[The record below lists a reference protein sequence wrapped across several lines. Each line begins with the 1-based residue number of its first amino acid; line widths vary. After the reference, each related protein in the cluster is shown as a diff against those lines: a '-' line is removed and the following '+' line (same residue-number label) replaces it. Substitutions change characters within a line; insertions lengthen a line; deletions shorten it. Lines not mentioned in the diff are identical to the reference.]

1 MRSLLLELSISSF
14 HPFQSGLKVGW
25 ILTEERSHPQRTES

>member
-1 MRSLLLELSISSF
+1 MRSLLPKLSTSSF